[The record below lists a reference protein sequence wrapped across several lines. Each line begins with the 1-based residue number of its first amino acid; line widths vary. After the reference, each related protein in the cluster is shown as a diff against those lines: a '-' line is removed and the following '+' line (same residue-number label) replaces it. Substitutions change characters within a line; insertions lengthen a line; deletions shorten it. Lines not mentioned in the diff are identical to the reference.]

1 MKSTKKLINE
11 PADAVT
17 EFLEGYVSSMRH
29 VQLLEGSP
37 DVSQSPTIPAVDK
50 LMKKVY
56 VGSASLRCTLQIN
69 VVVNVAPT
77 NQHKVAVI
85 SGILKCHIVD
95 QTWHRNL

>member
-37 DVSQSPTIPAVDK
+37 DVSQTPTVPAVDK
-50 LMKKVY
+50 LVTKLSA
-56 VGSASLRCTLQIN
+56 GSSSLRCTLQIN
-69 VVVNVAPT
+69 VVVNVAPV
-77 NQHKVAVI
+77 NQSKVAVI
-85 SGILKCHIVD
+85 SGKLKCHY
-95 QTWHRNL
+95 N